1 MSFLVLLKGL
11 CKVSYEY
18 IACQQKRNGAMI
30 LSEFAGAAQSLNGS
44 IIVNP
49 WDSQQLADAIHEAV
63 TMDAET
69 RKENQRKLFKVS
81 LVISSSIPLQCGVSP
96 FLQYVNKYSAAYW
109 GTSFVREIGRLNAS
123 VDVEKAV
130 DDLTSRHKIPNGNGH
145 ADPLAPLPMNGTEKG
160 QQGLKRDLGLRV
172 IHGQMGSVDYT

>member
-1 MSFLVLLKGL
+1 MR
-11 CKVSYEY
+11 KVSYEY

-63 TMDAET
+63 TMDAAT

-81 LVISSSIPLQCGVSP
+81 LIIILSIPLRVNTEDHLS
-96 FLQYVNKYSAAYW
+96 LQYVNKYSAAYW
-109 GTSFVREIGRLNAS
+109 GTSFIREIGRLNAS
-123 VDVEKAV
+123 GEVEKAV
-130 DDLTSRHKIPNGNGH
+130 EDLPSKHKIPNGNGH
-145 ADPLAPLPMNGTEKG
+145 AEPLAPLPMNGTDKG
-160 QQGLKRDLGLRV
+160 QKTLKRDLGLRV
-172 IHGQMGSVDYT
+172 IHGQMGSTGCV